1 MAYAL
6 SSDDP
11 NDKLE
16 EDMECTV
23 CLGTLRDPTTLPCL
37 HSFCKVCLESIVEK
51 RRKEAP
57 LDRPIREFNCP
68 NCRSEFTL
76 EPDETV
82 ANRHPKHPIRNKVNK
97 ATTVLDGGTGIPCS
111 HNCSYSVARCVTCEK
126 FLCQECLTA
135 HNNYLGH
142 SEHSVL
148 SMPTMEGLSKHEN
161 HLKTKRKMF
170 CKELGHEDKA
180 LKFYCETCDKLICR
194 YCMDF
199 KHYKQGH
206 TCRIAKEIAH
216 KNREL
221 LAASNKNL
229 KNLLEEGEVFLKQLS
244 LVTKRVDM
252 HAQDAKSEFGARKG
266 TTLKLIHDGFERKC
280 KELNDKVDEI
290 QGEKLQKLKQHEDK
304 TKAYVTSIQQCTR
317 TSIKL
322 LDEGTDEEII
332 SLRKTIHDNEEKLVA
347 QRSNRFKVPVTDLN
361 VHYSN
366 FNVNEMHIADILEN
380 AIAIMAQIEEGK
392 LNAMGFTQMHVIFDM
407 CNICIISKKN
417 FIYINFFTCKLAD
430 TISLGELQI
439 SFLSFFTGK
448 IHLMTSYPETLTVKN

>member
-6 SSDDP
+6 SSDL

-37 HSFCKVCLESIVEK
+37 HSFCKVCLERVIEK
-51 RRKEAP
+51 HRKEAS

-82 ANRHPKHPIRNKVNK
+82 ANMKPKHPISNKVNK
-97 ATTVLDGGTGIPCS
+97 ATAVLDGGAGIPCS
-111 HNCSYSVARCVTCEK
+111 HNCSQSYSVARCVTCEK
-126 FLCQECLTA
+126 FLCQKCLTA

-170 CKELGHEDKA
+170 CTEIGHEDKA

-199 KHYKQGH
+199 KHDKQGH
-206 TCRIAKEIAH
+206 TFRIAKEIAH

-229 KNLLEEGEVFLKQLS
+229 ENLLEEGEAFLTQLS
-244 LVTKRVDM
+244 SVTKRVDM
-252 HAQDAKSEFGARKG
+252 HAQDAKSEFGERKE
-266 TTLKLIHDGFERKC
+266 TTLKLTHDGFERKC
-280 KELNDKVDEI
+280 KELNDRVDEI
-290 QGEKLQKLKQHEDK
+290 QGEKLRMLEKHEDK

-332 SLRKTIHDNEEKLVA
+332 SLRKTIHHNEEKLVA
-347 QRSNRFKVPVTDLN
+347 QRSNHFKVPVTDLN

-380 AIAIMAQIEEGK
+380 AMAIMAQIEEGK
-392 LNAMGFTQMHVIFDM
+392 LNAMGFTQMHVIFGM
-407 CNICIISKKN
+407 RNICIISKKK
-417 FIYINFFTCKLAD
+417 CS
-430 TISLGELQI
+430 ISLQ
-439 SFLSFFTGK
+439 
-448 IHLMTSYPETLTVKN
+448 

>member
-37 HSFCKVCLESIVEK
+37 HSFCKVCLERVIEK

-57 LDRPIREFNCP
+57 LDRPIREFSCP
-68 NCRSEFTL
+68 NCRSEFIL

-82 ANRHPKHPIRNKVNK
+82 ANMKPKHPISNKVNK
-97 ATTVLDGGTGIPCS
+97 ATAVLDDGAGIPCS
-111 HNCSYSVARCVTCEK
+111 HNCSQSYSVARCVTCKK

-170 CKELGHEDKA
+170 CKELGHEDRA

-221 LAASNKNL
+221 LAVSNDNL
-229 KNLLEEGEVFLKQLS
+229 KNLLEEGEAFLTQLS
-244 LVTKRVDM
+244 FVTKRVDM
-252 HAQDAKSEFGARKG
+252 HAQDAKSEFAARKE
-266 TTLKLIHDGFERKC
+266 TIVKQFSDSLEKKKKKLNAKI
-280 KELNDKVDEI
+280 DEI
-290 QGEKLQKLKQHEDK
+290 QGDKLQKLKQHADK
-304 TKAYVTSIQQCTR
+304 TKIYVTSIRRCVQSST
-317 TSIKL
+317 KL

-332 SLRKTIHDNEEKLVA
+332 SLRKTLHDSEEKLVA
-347 QRSNRFKVPVTDLN
+347 QRSNHFNVPVTDLN

-366 FNVNEMHIADILEN
+366 FKINENSMDFILGQ
-380 AIAIMAQIEEGK
+380 AQPLMGKIRDGK
-392 LNAMGFTQMHVIFDM
+392 LTV
-407 CNICIISKKN
+407 CNV
-417 FIYINFFTCKLAD
+417 FY
-430 TISLGELQI
+430 
-439 SFLSFFTGK
+439 
-448 IHLMTSYPETLTVKN
+448 V